1 MESTRPGCQA
11 EGVFCPDSALPE
23 LPEVCE
29 SLPAELQL
37 FHPEV
42 EMVTVTWVTLSIRSD
57 VSQAA
62 STVRTTVCTEKQTLL
77 VCAFLTLW
85 ESLSMGVAPG
95 GKCIYGRDG
104 QSWAQHGEQE
114 TEKAEQRA
122 HAPQLLKIN

>member
-1 MESTRPGCQA
+1 M
-11 EGVFCPDSALPE
+11 FCPDSALSE

-57 VSQAA
+57 VSQAT
-62 STVRTTVCTEKQTLL
+62 STVRTTVCAEKQTLL

-95 GKCIYGRDG
+95 GKCIYGKDR

-122 HAPQLLKIN
+122 HALQLLKRN